1 MTLVVESLDAALKQP
16 EVRADPYPFYRQLR
30 EEAPRCHVEQFDF
43 WVLSAYADVTAV
55 LREPRLSSSN
65 EHRPGND
72 EFLEMAKQLGFSDL
86 IEGMGQVL
94 LFLDPPDHTRIRRLA
109 GKAFTP
115 RAVEGMR
122 AHVVEIVDRLLDGV
136 AASGAMDV
144 IADLA
149 KPLPVTVISEMLGLP
164 RSDWPQLTE
173 WSAAMAKLLDP
184 GDDFSIFFPAQDA
197 MRELQAY
204 LYELMAKRRIEP
216 GDDLL
221 SAFLHVEDE
230 GARLT
235 DDEVASTVMLLFGAG
250 HETTVN
256 LIGNGLLGFMRQ
268 RDAWQRLCADPG
280 LVKGAV
286 EEALRFDSPVQL
298 TGRNAVCDLELN
310 GLELN
315 QGQQVVTLLGA
326 ANHDPAQF
334 PDPDR
339 IDIARAENR
348 HVAFG
353 GGIHLCLGAPLAR
366 LEAQVAFDAV
376 SRRFPSMQLAT
387 DTPRRKE
394 TVTLRGLEELPVTWS

>member
-1 MTLVVESLDAALKQP
+1 MALEIESLDAVLKDP
-16 EVRADPYPFYRQLR
+16 VTRTDPYPFYRQLR
-30 EEAPRCHVEQFDF
+30 EEAPRCHIEQFDF
-43 WVLSAYADVTAV
+43 WVLSTHADVSAV

-65 EHRPGND
+65 KHRPGND
-72 EFLEMAKQLGFSDL
+72 EFLEMARGLGFGDL
-86 IEGMGQVL
+86 IEGMGEVL

-115 RAVEGMR
+115 RAVEAMR
-122 AHVVEIVDRLLDGV
+122 AHVVEIVDGLLDAV
-136 AASGAMDV
+136 AGAGEMDV

-184 GDDFSIFFPAQDA
+184 GDDFTIFFPAQDA

-204 LYELMAKRRIEP
+204 LNELMAKRRLEP

-230 GARLT
+230 GAQLT

-268 RDAWQRLCADPG
+268 RDAWSRLRAEPG
-280 LVKGAV
+280 LVKSAV

-298 TGRNAVCDLELN
+298 TGRNATCDLELN
-310 GLELN
+310 GLELK
-315 QGQQVVTLLGA
+315 QGQQVVALLGA
-326 ANHDPAQF
+326 ANRDPSNF
-334 PDPDR
+334 DDPDR
-339 IDIARAENR
+339 IDIDRAENR

-366 LEAQVAFDAV
+366 LEAQVAFSALA
-376 SRRFPSMQLAT
+376 SRFPGIDLAI
-387 DTPRRKE
+387 DEPERKE
-394 TVTLRGLEELPVTWS
+394 TVTLRGLQALPVAW